1 MSSGHVQIQ
10 LLGVSF
16 TINTD
21 EDPAYMSQVVEYLKK
36 KSESAQHLTKLN
48 DPLKVA
54 IITGLLLTDE
64 LFKEKNRDSEATLN
78 QQDALKAE
86 ELADEMIQRIDISL
100 KDLS

>member
-21 EDPAYMSQVVEYLKK
+21 EEPEYMSTIIDYLKK
-36 KSESAQHLTKLN
+36 KIESTQNLVKLK

-54 IITGLLLTDE
+54 ILTSLLITDE
-64 LFKEKNRDSEATLN
+64 LFKEKNSKEAQTLS
-78 QQDALKAE
+78 QMEAAE
-86 ELADEMIQRIDISL
+86 AEKLAEKMIQRINVSL
-100 KDLS
+100 KDFS